1 MTSLDSG
8 VTRIKHIVFVY
19 WTILCYE
26 AGFVGLALSAVFMS
40 VLGVFHMSVSRVSNK
55 TLFNTRTY
63 MTKSKSYTHHL
74 TWLPLVFLT
83 SSIM

>member
-8 VTRIKHIVFVY
+8 VMRLKDIVIVY
-19 WTILCYE
+19 GAILSYE

-40 VLGVFHMSVSRVSNK
+40 VLGVFHMPVSRVSNK
-55 TLFNTRTY
+55 TFFNTQTD
-63 MTKSKSYTHHL
+63 MTKSKSYTHNL